1 MNLNLFYFLFFITA
15 SSVFSQVGINTQSP
29 TASLDINGDLRI
41 RTITEELVPDVAKD
55 SVLVISRDGTVKSMP
70 AKKVIKAAVPTA
82 VKGSFSSGGLIS
94 LSLLSGSAVLPF
106 DSEDF
111 DENNEYDTSTYTF
124 TAKQDGIYSVS
135 TQIKASST
143 ISVATN
149 FGVRILHNGTV
160 ISRNSF
166 ANIGVTVVVTTI
178 NVTPPTRQTQTLV
191 RLSEGDTITFELEGS
206 GIGSLDIIGSDIDS
220 QFTIYQIR

>member
-1 MNLNLFYFLFFITA
+1 MNLKLFYLLFFITT
-15 SSVFSQVGINTQSP
+15 SSLFSQVGINTLSP
-29 TASLDINGDLRI
+29 TATLDINGDLRI

-55 SVLVISRDGTVKSMP
+55 SLLVISRDGIVKSMP
-70 AKKVIKAAVPTA
+70 AKEAIKAGVPTA
-82 VKGSFSSGGLIS
+82 VKGSFSSGGLIN
-94 LSLLSGSAVLPF
+94 LSLLSGSVLLPF
-106 DSEDF
+106 DNEDF

-124 TAKQDGIYSVS
+124 TAKQDGIYSVA

-166 ANIGVTVVVTTI
+166 ANIGVTIIVTTI

-191 RLSEGDTITFELEGS
+191 QLSEGDTITFELEGT
-206 GIGSLDIIGSDIDS
+206 GIASLDILGDDIDS